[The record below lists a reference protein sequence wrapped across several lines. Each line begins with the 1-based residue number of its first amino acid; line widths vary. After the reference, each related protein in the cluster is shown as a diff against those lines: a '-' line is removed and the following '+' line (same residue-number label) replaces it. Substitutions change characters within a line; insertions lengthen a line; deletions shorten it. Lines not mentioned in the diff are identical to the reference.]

1 MSVEQDNI
9 PKGIRYKKAE
19 QRELILQSDLD
30 PLVEGYFDEIRNR
43 SFRPRTEVDVE
54 KVVALETSSKP
65 ITPLNNQEFSQ
76 LKNYLRDNTRND
88 IRNVINIYC
97 ALAKHQIY
105 LIDEELEKKLQN
117 KNINKS
123 FSVIGPT
130 FLDATTVNKNSKLIN
145 TINAMQDLGVSVLQP
160 EKIIELLADANAVD
174 KYRYVY
180 ETKGGGS
187 VSEDLL
193 RQGSRNLYCYYK
205 KVEDFKYFR
214 EKLERIKKRTN
225 KQMLTIMDVG
235 GNIGRA
241 LLDAKNIDPNL
252 KTINMTL
259 ACAPAM
265 NGDIILRR
273 PAEYM
278 PAILEENVDLIES
291 KYAFLYFLF
300 PDIAL
305 KNIIKA
311 LSIGGEANLDFS
323 NDNCPLGKVELLQR
337 MKNIFAWLQKL
348 EQTGYIEVA
357 SNDDDP
363 FLVTNALFRKQ
374 LQITKKKSTA
384 GL

>member
-1 MSVEQDNI
+1 
-9 PKGIRYKKAE
+9 
-19 QRELILQSDLD
+19 
-30 PLVEGYFDEIRNR
+30 
-43 SFRPRTEVDVE
+43 
-54 KVVALETSSKP
+54 
-65 ITPLNNQEFSQ
+65 
-76 LKNYLRDNTRND
+76 
-88 IRNVINIYC
+88 
-97 ALAKHQIY
+97 
-105 LIDEELEKKLQN
+105 
-117 KNINKS
+117 
-123 FSVIGPT
+123 
-130 FLDATTVNKNSKLIN
+130 
-145 TINAMQDLGVSVLQP
+145 MQDLGVSVLQP
-160 EKIIELLADANAVD
+160 EKIIELLSDANAVD

-193 RQGSRNLYCYYK
+193 RQGSRNLYYYYK

-291 KYAFLYFLF
+291 NYAFLYFLF

-323 NDNCPLGKVELLQR
+323 NDNCSLGKVELLQR